1 MGAWIGSSQY
11 PQIIS
16 HHLRLSPAIIGYLVI
31 CYPPRLAD
39 IWLRWYGQPM
49 KTALFSPDNE
59 VCSGRGHKFG
69 PIFGTGSCM
78 MCWMRSNIKSN
89 THDWF
94 ALMCYSMCFVSKYV
108 KNQYR
113 NIWLYDYIRTK
124 NNHLQ
129 KCDESL
135 RSVSVVLTI
144 LGNCIYWRPQHW
156 RLVANSPINDL
167 CNAWGRVQIIQFG
180 KHLGAE
186 CSRSTS
192 NQSKMANNLPAP
204 ECQKSFG
211 QAGHLKI
218 HMLTH
223 SKERIYECV
232 QCQRSWGG
240 TWSPTVGRK
249 YTTVKNAES
258 PFPELV

>member
-1 MGAWIGSSQY
+1 MRHLSLYISFFKKIMQTSVKQPLALKWWLRYIIITWSLTMGAWIGSSQY

-31 CYPPRLAD
+31 CYPPWLAD

-94 ALMCYSMCFVSKYV
+94 SLMCYSMCFVSKYV

-135 RSVSVVLTI
+135 RSVSVVVTI
-144 LGNCIYWRPQHW
+144 MGDWR
-156 RLVANSPINDL
+156 
-167 CNAWGRVQIIQFG
+167 
-180 KHLGAE
+180 
-186 CSRSTS
+186 
-192 NQSKMANNLPAP
+192 
-204 ECQKSFG
+204 
-211 QAGHLKI
+211 
-218 HMLTH
+218 
-223 SKERIYECV
+223 
-232 QCQRSWGG
+232 
-240 TWSPTVGRK
+240 
-249 YTTVKNAES
+249 
-258 PFPELV
+258 

>member
-1 MGAWIGSSQY
+1 MTKVESSDQTHAVFKSIWRLTLKWLRYIIITWSLTMGAWIGSSQY

-69 PIFGTGSCM
+69 PMFGTGSCM

-156 RLVANSPINDL
+156 RLVANSEVVNR
-167 CNAWGRVQIIQFG
+167 N
-180 KHLGAE
+180 
-186 CSRSTS
+186 
-192 NQSKMANNLPAP
+192 
-204 ECQKSFG
+204 
-211 QAGHLKI
+211 
-218 HMLTH
+218 
-223 SKERIYECV
+223 
-232 QCQRSWGG
+232 
-240 TWSPTVGRK
+240 
-249 YTTVKNAES
+249 
-258 PFPELV
+258 

>member
-1 MGAWIGSSQY
+1 MFKKTALFWKGGIPKVESSDQTHAVFKSIWRLTLKWLRYIIITWSLTMGAWIGSSQY

-124 NNHLQ
+124 NNHLK

-156 RLVANSPINDL
+156 RLVANSE
-167 CNAWGRVQIIQFG
+167 VV
-180 KHLGAE
+180 
-186 CSRSTS
+186 
-192 NQSKMANNLPAP
+192 NQN
-204 ECQKSFG
+204 
-211 QAGHLKI
+211 
-218 HMLTH
+218 
-223 SKERIYECV
+223 
-232 QCQRSWGG
+232 
-240 TWSPTVGRK
+240 
-249 YTTVKNAES
+249 
-258 PFPELV
+258 

>member
-59 VCSGRGHKFG
+59 VCSGRGYNFG
-69 PIFGTGSCM
+69 PIFGTRSCM

-94 ALMCYSMCFVSKYV
+94 SLMCYSMCFVSKYV

-113 NIWLYDYIRTK
+113 NITNNIITWVNMTYSSYKNFHPSFFLYFFVIT
-124 NNHLQ
+124 
-129 KCDESL
+129 
-135 RSVSVVLTI
+135 
-144 LGNCIYWRPQHW
+144 
-156 RLVANSPINDL
+156 
-167 CNAWGRVQIIQFG
+167 F
-180 KHLGAE
+180 
-186 CSRSTS
+186 
-192 NQSKMANNLPAP
+192 
-204 ECQKSFG
+204 
-211 QAGHLKI
+211 
-218 HMLTH
+218 
-223 SKERIYECV
+223 
-232 QCQRSWGG
+232 
-240 TWSPTVGRK
+240 
-249 YTTVKNAES
+249 
-258 PFPELV
+258 